1 MIDFQ
6 NSYFIILV
14 AGVSFFLYGSSMAS
28 SSLEKLMASKITTLM
43 NKVSSSQFL
52 SITVGIGLTTILQ
65 SSGAVTSMLVG
76 LGTARVIKLPQV
88 MGIIIGT
95 AIGSTL
101 TVQLISF
108 DLSPYALPVFT
119 LAFTVFFLTKKQV
132 IKNIATVAMGFALI
146 FVGLKMIS
154 VSSHYFAQLEILSDF
169 FHSIRANQFY
179 SFSAAMIFCAFVHS
193 SAVTIGL
200 AMSLATAGVI
210 STQDAIIWVYGA
222 NIGTT
227 STALFASVGSN
238 YIGKQVAWAHFF
250 YKAVSVLIFYPIT
263 TYFISFV
270 EMFQPATTRVIA
282 NAHLFFNIASALV
295 FFPFIKKG
303 SELIEK
309 MFPKSS
315 ADEFGAEFL
324 TMNTYQNSSLAIS
337 YSQREIMRMADI
349 VLNMIKDSVHLFETD
364 DPMLVQSIKDRD
376 NQVDFLY
383 REIKMFLLDH
393 ANQSNT
399 VVHQN
404 IMNMIM
410 FISDLERAADS
421 IDINI
426 RTLAIK
432 KHALKL
438 EFSPQGLA
446 EIQEMH
452 SQVVKVASMGINAYD
467 NHQMC
472 AQAIKL
478 KRELAKSETT
488 YRENHILRLNQGLRE
503 TINTSSIHLDLL
515 SEYRRIASLLCNHA
529 YATTKIKSSDVTPSD
544 NEDQS

>member
-1 MIDFQ
+1 MLNFQ
-6 NSYFIILV
+6 NSYFIILL
-14 AGVSFFLYGSSMAS
+14 AGVAFFLYGSSMAS
-28 SSLEKLMASKITTLM
+28 NSLEKLMASRITSLM

-52 SITVGIGLTTILQ
+52 SIGVGVVITTILQ

-108 DLSPYALPVFT
+108 DLSAYALPTFI
-119 LAFTVFFLTKKQV
+119 LGFTVYFVTRKSGIKQ
-132 IKNIATVAMGFALI
+132 IATVLMGFALI

-154 VSSHYFAQLEILSDF
+154 DSAHYYAKLEILAEF
-169 FHSIRANQFY
+169 FQSIRDNSFY
-179 SFSAAMIFCAFVHS
+179 SFAFAVIFCAFVHS

-200 AMSLATAGVI
+200 AMGLASAGVI
-210 STQDAIIWVYGA
+210 SVHDAVLWVYGA

-250 YKAVSVLIFYPIT
+250 YKAASVLIFYPIT
-263 TYFISFV
+263 SYFLDFV
-270 EMFQPATTRVIA
+270 KIFEPSITRTVA
-282 NAHLFFNIASALV
+282 NAHFFFNIASALV
-295 FFPFIKKG
+295 FFPFIQRG
-303 SELIEK
+303 AELIEK
-309 MFPKSS
+309 MFPKNA

-337 YSQREIMRMADI
+337 YAQREIMRMADI
-349 VLNMIKDSVHLFETD
+349 VLNMIKDSVHLFETE
-364 DPMLVQSIKDRD
+364 DPGLVQSIKDRD

-393 ANQSNT
+393 ANKSNT

-426 RTLAIK
+426 RALAIK

-438 EFSPQGLA
+438 EFSQQGLL
-446 EIQEMH
+446 EIQLMH
-452 SQVVKVASMGINAYD
+452 AQVVKVASMGINAYD
-467 NHQMC
+467 TPHMC
-472 AQAIKL
+472 ELAIDL
-478 KRELAKSETT
+478 KRELAKLEIT
-488 YRENHILRLNQGLRE
+488 YRENHISRLNQGLRE

-529 YATTKIKSSDVTPSD
+529 YATMKNKNNSSGTS
-544 NEDQS
+544 ESSS

>member
-1 MIDFQ
+1 MLDFQ
-6 NSYFIILV
+6 NSYIIILL
-14 AGVSFFLYGSSMAS
+14 AGVSFFLYGSTMAS
-28 SSLEKLMASKITTLM
+28 NSLEKLMASRITGLM
-43 NKVSSSQFL
+43 NKLSSSQFL
-52 SITVGIGLTTILQ
+52 SIAVGLGLTTILQ

-108 DLSPYALPVFT
+108 DLSAYALPVFT
-119 LAFTVFFLTKKQV
+119 LGFTVYFIAKKQS
-132 IKNIATVAMGFALI
+132 IKNLATVFMGFSLL
-146 FVGLKMIS
+146 FVGIKMIS
-154 VSSHYFAQLEILSDF
+154 VSSHYFAQLEFLNEF
-169 FHSIRANQFY
+169 FQSLRNNSMY
-179 SFSAAMIFCAFVHS
+179 SFIASMLFCAFVHS

-200 AMSLATAGVI
+200 AMGLAGAGVI
-210 STQDAIIWVYGA
+210 SLHDAAIWVYGA

-227 STALFASVGSN
+227 STALFAAAGSN

-250 YKAVSVLIFYPIT
+250 YKTLSVIIFYPAT
-263 TYFISFV
+263 SYFLNFV
-270 EMFQPATTRVIA
+270 ETFNSTTNRTIA
-282 NAHLFFNIASALV
+282 NVHLFFNIGSAII
-295 FFPFIKKG
+295 FYPFIKKG
-303 SELIEK
+303 AELIEK
-309 MFPKSS
+309 LFPKSS

-324 TMNTYQNSSLAIS
+324 TMNNYQNSALAIS
-337 YSQREIMRMADI
+337 YAQREIMRMADI
-349 VLNMIKDSVHLFETD
+349 VLNMIKDSVHLFEVE

-393 ANQSNT
+393 ANKSNT

-446 EIQEMH
+446 EIQDMQ

-467 NHQMC
+467 NPQMC
-472 AQAIKL
+472 ELAIQL
-478 KRELAKSETT
+478 KRELSKTELQL
-488 YRENHILRLNQGLRE
+488 RENHINRLNQGLRE
-503 TINTSSIHLDLL
+503 SINTSSIHLDLL

-529 YATTKIKSSDVTPSD
+529 YSTTKVKPSD
-544 NEDQS
+544 IINNKVD